1 MNVRLA
7 AGIFLALFGFVLF
20 ESAFLISSEAISPL
34 ITQTVGGVLS
44 LLGLILSFNGLL
56 LNQRRRID
64 SLHVKISEDV
74 NREVQT
80 LQEKI
85 NAELKGDLN
94 SLTRRI
100 DNDYKLLTEK
110 IGEIDENLKRL
121 RTAVLKDSSFNH
133 CKFCNAELDLN
144 SSFCPDC
151 GRAQN

>member
-1 MNVRLA
+1 M
-7 AGIFLALFGFVLF
+7 AGIFLSPLGFVLF
-20 ESAFLISSEAISPL
+20 ESAFIISTGAVSPF
-34 ITQTVGGVLS
+34 ITQTAGGVIT
-44 LLGLILSFNGLL
+44 LLGLILAFNGLL

-64 SLHVKISEDV
+64 TLQAKMSEDA
-74 NREVQT
+74 NRGFQT

-85 NAELKGDLN
+85 NADLTVNLN

-100 DNDYKLLTEK
+100 DNDYKLITEK
-110 IGEIDENLKRL
+110 IAEMEENLKRL
-121 RTAVLKDSSFNH
+121 RTVALKDSSFNH